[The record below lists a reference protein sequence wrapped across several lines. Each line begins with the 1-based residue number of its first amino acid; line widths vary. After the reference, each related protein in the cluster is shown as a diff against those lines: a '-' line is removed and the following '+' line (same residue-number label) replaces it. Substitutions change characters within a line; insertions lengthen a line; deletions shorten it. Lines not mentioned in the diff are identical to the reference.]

1 VIDVAWRT
9 VVLEWR
15 NVGRKQLSLEPEMV
29 KTRAPRLEQGANADL
44 AGKGQAFLHRDWAQA
59 I

>member
-1 VIDVAWRT
+1 MIDVALRT
-9 VVLEWR
+9 VVVEWR

-29 KTRAPRLEQGANADL
+29 KTRAPRLEQGDKTDL
-44 AGKGQAFLHRDWAQA
+44 AGEGQAFLHHDWAQA